1 MTKATTA
8 LTRAA
13 RPVELLLCLV
23 FLAGAILKAADVN
36 LFVVQISYY
45 GVVDGHAR
53 LAASALAT
61 LWIETALSIA
71 LLLRCHV
78 RGLTFAAILTLL
90 VVFTALIGYGSAYHG
105 LQDCGCFGPIEISP
119 GVSILK
125 NLALAVAALVAWLG
139 LAKADRLHATAT
151 ATATF
156 AKILVCAVAA
166 TAVAAY
172 AYANLEEMGDQ
183 ERPFA
188 NLVFDDAGVTYDLGK
203 GDYFLV
209 LLNTTCHH
217 CQGSV
222 ETLNEFALIP
232 DFPTVVA
239 LCFEDDELPLDDF
252 RLLTNPLFPTFSMA
266 GRTRLF
272 WSLVDTPPRFI
283 LVRNGAQIHYWDD
296 DPPEPV
302 VVVALRAP

>member
-13 RPVELLLCLV
+13 RPVELLLSLV

-45 GVVDGHAR
+45 GVVDGHAQ

-61 LWIETALSIA
+61 LWLETALSIA
-71 LLLRCHV
+71 LLLACRI
-78 RGLTFAAILTLL
+78 RGLTFAAILALL
-90 VVFTALIGYGSAYHG
+90 AAFTALIAYGWAYHG

-119 GVSILK
+119 TVSILK
-125 NLALAVAALVAWLG
+125 NLGLATAALIAWLG
-139 LAKADRLHATAT
+139 LAKAHRLDAPA
-151 ATATF
+151 AATF
-156 AKILVCAVAA
+156 AKIVISALAA

-172 AYANLEEMGDQ
+172 AYANLEDMGDQ

-188 NLVFDDAGVTYDLGK
+188 ELVFEDAGVTYDLGN
-203 GDYFLV
+203 GEHFVV

-252 RLLTNPLFPTFSMA
+252 RLLTSPLFPTFSMA

-272 WSLVDTPPRFI
+272 WSLVDTPPRFA

-296 DPPEPV
+296 EPPEPDD
-302 VVVALRAP
+302 VVALRAR

>member
-36 LFVVQISYY
+36 LFVAQISYY
-45 GVVDGHAR
+45 GVVDGHAQ

-71 LLLRCHV
+71 LLLGCRV
-78 RGLTFAAILTLL
+78 RGLTFAAILALL
-90 VVFTALIGYGSAYHG
+90 AVFTALIAYGSAYHG
-105 LQDCGCFGPIEISP
+105 LKDCGCFGPIEISP
-119 GVSILK
+119 GFSILK
-125 NLALAVAALVAWLG
+125 NLVLAVAALVAWLG
-139 LAKADRLHATAT
+139 LAKAVRLHAT

-156 AKILVCAVAA
+156 AKILVCALAA
-166 TAVAAY
+166 TAVASY
-172 AYANLEEMGDQ
+172 AYANLEEMGDE

-188 NLVFDDAGVTYDLGK
+188 DLVFEDAGVTYDLGK
-203 GDYFLV
+203 GVYFLV
-209 LLNTTCHH
+209 MLNTTCHH

-232 DFPTVVA
+232 DFPAVVA
-239 LCFEDDELPLDDF
+239 LCFEDDELPLEDF

-272 WSLVDTPPRFI
+272 WSLVDTPPRFA
-283 LVRNGAQIHYWDD
+283 LVRNGVQVHYWDE
-296 DPPEPV
+296 DPPGPDE
-302 VVVALRAP
+302 ALHALGSTR